1 MSETLNEVSPMIEMD
16 AHEFGLHLKQGG
28 WRLGLLVARDV
39 EPGEGESSGVVRSDR
54 AGLAEGQKISAVRF
68 AEMAGTHHSRVM
80 RYYRAW
86 ERYAAKGRVPHASEL
101 SPGDEPDLNWEL
113 LPQWVL
119 SVPESGGATGV
130 LKLRI
135 KLGHFA
141 DRQLKAHKRLL
152 TFVEKELPEQPLD
165 NETREY
171 AIRLAELLEAEAVVL
186 RRIHDGAKG
195 EKLELDIRESF
206 DAASEAL

>member
-1 MSETLNEVSPMIEMD
+1 MIEMD
-16 AHEFGLHLKQGG
+16 AQEFGLHLKQGG

-39 EPGEGESSGVVRSDR
+39 EPGEGDPSVTTRER
-54 AGLAEGQKISAVRF
+54 AASVEGKVSAGEF
-68 AEMAGTHHSRVM
+68 ARMAFGTDGARNKVM

-86 ERYAAKGRVPHASEL
+86 ERYAAKGRVPHAADL
-101 SPGDEPDLNWEL
+101 SPGDEPDLRWDM

-119 SVPESGGATGV
+119 SVPEGGGATGV

-141 DRQLKAHKRLL
+141 DRQVRAHTRLV
-152 TFVEKELPEQPLD
+152 TFIEKELPEQPLD

-171 AIRLAELLEAEAVVL
+171 AGRLASLLEAEANVL
-186 RRIHDGAKG
+186 RRIEAAKKGTRLTPAELLG
-195 EKLELDIRESF
+195 ENF
-206 DAASEAL
+206 DADSFLD